1 MGEARGTC
9 DAGGTLPACG
19 PLRGDEDF
27 PMPLMCTRF
36 APGGLW
42 DAVESV
48 RGEGRRAIA
57 RAEAFYFTAQPDE
70 ACAAAEPHLESPDLA
85 LRMSACLI
93 CAYANLSLN
102 RPALV
107 RRCLDGLAS
116 AGKDE
121 RLARNDALRASHV
134 LLSTA
139 SSVLLHLP
147 SPYSE
152 REAFELAH
160 LLPEGLRLFASY
172 VGAHGAYLAGEYGRC
187 IGMAENALA
196 MKQGTYPISELFLCL
211 VAAMGW
217 VSLKDVDRADRLF
230 MRAWDIAR
238 PDDLIEE
245 LGEHHGL
252 LQGVLEACLRDVYP
266 QDMARILRVT
276 RQFSYGWRR
285 VHNPETGD
293 AVADDLTT
301 TEFAMAMLA
310 CRGWSNE
317 QIAAHM
323 GVSRGTVKNRLSSAY
338 VKLGVS
344 GRSELAKFMLR

>member
-1 MGEARGTC
+1 MGEARETC
-9 DAGGTLPACG
+9 GMTPPCG
-19 PLRGDEDF
+19 PAHGAGTF
-27 PMPLMCTRF
+27 PMPLMCTQF

-42 DAVESV
+42 DAVEAV
-48 RGEGRRAIA
+48 RGEGMRAIA
-57 RAEAFYFTAQPDE
+57 RAEAFYFTARPDE
-70 ACAAAEPHLESPDLA
+70 ACAVAEPYLESPDLA

-107 RRCLDGLAS
+107 RRCLDGLSS
-116 AGKDE
+116 AGTDE
-121 RLARNDALRASHV
+121 RLGRDEVLRASHV

-147 SPYSE
+147 PPYSE
-152 REAFELAH
+152 RAVFESMH
-160 LLPEGLRLFASY
+160 VLPEGLRLFASY
-172 VGAHGAYLAGEYGRC
+172 VGAHGAYLAGEHGRC
-187 IGMAENALA
+187 IGIAENALA

-217 VSLKDVDRADRLF
+217 VSLKDVGRADRFF
-230 MRAWDIAR
+230 MRAWDVAR

-252 LQGVLEACLRDVYP
+252 LQGVLEACLRDAYP
-266 QDMARILRVT
+266 QDMARILKVT

-323 GVSRGTVKNRLSSAY
+323 GVSRGTVKNRLSSTY

-344 GRSELAKFMLR
+344 GRSELAQFMLR